1 MAVFGI
7 DFEGKPPIYGA
18 VVGLLFGGVLAAL
31 GYWQLSQPQQKK
43 IDQRE
48 ADLKKLQGQIQEGRA
63 AKQKLP
69 QFRKEVEDLELEL
82 KDLRK
87 ILPARRNT
95 DQLLRYVRTL
105 ADQRD
110 FDLRVFKPNR
120 PSDQEFY
127 REWPIQVDLSGAYH
141 PLALFFDQV
150 ANLQRLV
157 NVENLKIEA
166 QGKQSDNRTLKAT
179 FVAKTFVYND
189 EAELSTDDAAA
200 KQDATK
206 PKKST
211 RKGKSTGGSQKG
223 AGGI

>member
-7 DFEGKPPIYGA
+7 EFQGKPPIYGA
-18 VVGLLFGGVLAAL
+18 IWGVVLGVVLAGA
-31 GYWQLSQPQQKK
+31 GVWRLSTPQQEK
-43 IDQRE
+43 IDQRQ

-69 QFRKEVEDLELEL
+69 QFRKDVENLELEL
-82 KDLRK
+82 KELKR

-120 PSDQEFY
+120 PTDQEFY

-141 PLALFFDQV
+141 PLAQFFDQV

-157 NVENLKIEA
+157 NVENLKIETL
-166 QGKQSDNRTLKAT
+166 GRQSEARTLKAT
-179 FVAKTFVYND
+179 FIAKTFVYNE
-189 EAELSTDDAAA
+189 EAEISLDEPQPAAG
-200 KQDATK
+200 ATK

-211 RKGKSTGGSQKG
+211 RKGKSSGSSKKG
-223 AGGI
+223 AGGV

>member
-7 DFEGKPPIYGA
+7 SFDGKPPVYGA
-18 VVGLLFGGVLAAL
+18 AVGLLFGGVLAAI

-43 IDQRE
+43 IDQRQ

-110 FDLRVFKPNR
+110 FDLRIFKPNK
-120 PSDQEFY
+120 PTDQEFY

-166 QGKQSDNRTLKAT
+166 EGPQYDARTLKAT

-189 EAELSTDDAAA
+189 EAELTTDDAAA
-200 KQDATK
+200 KDDKNK

-211 RKGKSTGGSQKG
+211 RKGQTPGGSKKGTGGL
-223 AGGI
+223 